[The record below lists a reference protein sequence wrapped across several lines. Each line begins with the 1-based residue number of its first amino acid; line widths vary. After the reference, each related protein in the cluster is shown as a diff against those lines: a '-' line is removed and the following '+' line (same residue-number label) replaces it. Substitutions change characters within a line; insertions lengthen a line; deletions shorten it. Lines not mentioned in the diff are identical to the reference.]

1 MSKLVLACL
10 LSLIITVI
18 WGKLCISLLKKLNFS
33 QTILSYV
40 GEHKQK
46 NGTPTLGGIIFVI
59 PSIVLFLLFSSG
71 NKLFSLFVVAVF
83 FAFFV
88 VGFLDDFIKI
98 KYRKNQG
105 LTALQ
110 KIICQ
115 LVVACLA
122 AAFVCRMGITHQY
135 IPFTKLFVEF
145 EWWFLPIGVVVF
157 LSCTNCV
164 NLTDG
169 LDGLAATT
177 SCIYLIFSAVLI
189 YFQMQAM
196 PNYYQTA
203 QEYYNLILLNAICA
217 FSLIGYLCYN
227 TNKASVFMGDAGSL
241 ALGGLCASTLM
252 MSGNTFY
259 IPILGI
265 VFVASGL
272 SVIIQVLYYK
282 RTKKRVFLMAPLH
295 HHFQHLGFN
304 ESKIVYWYK
313 FVCLIA
319 GLICIIC
326 YL

>member
-1 MSKLVLACL
+1 MFKLSVALL
-10 LSLIITVI
+10 LSLILTVV
-18 WGKLCISLLKKLNFS
+18 WGHFAVKILRRLNFS

-46 NGTPTLGGIIFVI
+46 NGTPTLGGVIFVI
-59 PSIVLFLLFSSG
+59 PSIILFLIFSEG
-71 NKLFSLFVVAVF
+71 NKLFSLFVLAVF

-105 LTALQ
+105 LKPYQ
-110 KIICQ
+110 KIIFQ
-115 LVVACLA
+115 LVIAILA
-122 AAFVCRMGITHQY
+122 GVFVCRMGITHQY
-135 IPFTKLFVEF
+135 IPFTNIFIDF
-145 EWWFLPIGVVVF
+145 DWWFLPIGVIVF
-157 LSCTNCV
+157 LSSTNCV

-177 SCIYLIFSAVLI
+177 SCIYLLFSALLI
-189 YFQMQAM
+189 YVQMKAL
-196 PNYYQTA
+196 PNYYQTP
-203 QEYYNLILLNAICA
+203 QEYYNVILLCGICA

-241 ALGGLCASTLM
+241 ALGGLCAGVFM

-265 VFVASGL
+265 VFVASGV
-272 SVIIQVLYYK
+272 SVIIQVLHYK
-282 RTKKRVFLMAPLH
+282 RTKRRVFLMAPLH
-295 HHFQHLGFN
+295 HHFQHLGYS

-313 FVCLIA
+313 IVCIIA
-319 GLICIIC
+319 GLCCIIC